1 MCVCS
6 LSSVQGRRSDLFVVR
21 TGQTH
26 LTLIDRSVVLDGW
39 SEEGQVKSVFFLL
52 GFVDGIYSG
61 NKLKLLFKKV

>member
-39 SEEGQVKSVFFLL
+39 SEEGQVKSVFSSWGLWMESTL
-52 GFVDGIYSG
+52 EIS
-61 NKLKLLFKKV
+61 